1 VQIPEDRID
10 RTRAEWAGESPDLDT
25 AAMDVMGRIL
35 RIEHLAAQRI
45 RHVLRAEGLDPGG
58 FDVLATLR
66 RSGAPYQLTP
76 TALYREL
83 VLTSGAITHR
93 IDTLE
98 RAGLVKRGAT
108 ERDRRSNKIG
118 LTAKGKTMIERAMEA
133 HMKCEQAL
141 LESLSRADRKA
152 LTGLLRKL
160 LHGMEKEP
168 TNE

>member
-1 VQIPEDRID
+1 MQIPEDRID